1 MQDPV
6 AIRAEGDALL
16 LGLFDGLFEVVLF
29 EDEIVHGA
37 FVMADHVVEVDHRGM
52 GETAVRTG
60 LFGAVVEPRLFD
72 RGAAG
77 AALFDGVLGVLQIPT
92 ARVLALPFA
101 ADFVVFEGH

>member
-6 AIRAEGDALL
+6 AIGAEGDALL
-16 LGLFDGLFEVVLF
+16 LGLTDRLLEVVLL
-29 EDEIVHGA
+29 EDEVVHGA
-37 FVMADHVVEVDHRGM
+37 FVMADHVVEVDHRRV

-77 AALFDGVLGVLQIPT
+77 AALFDGVLGVLQIP
-92 ARVLALPFA
+92 APRILALPFA
-101 ADFVVFEGH
+101 ADCLVLERH

>member
-16 LGLFDGLFEVVLF
+16 LRLLNGLLEVVLL
-29 EDEIVHGA
+29 EDEIVHGTL
-37 FVMADHVVEVDHRGM
+37 VMADHVVEVDHRGM

-77 AALFDGVLGVLQIPT
+77 AALFDGVLGVLQIPAT
-92 ARVLALPFA
+92 RVLALA
-101 ADFVVFEGH
+101 CRSDLGVLERH